1 MYYCLGHQGNRVA
14 SRVFSFALPLSPSSA
29 CSTCSLPR
37 PQGWDHDRK
46 RMIAHM
52 GRGESPVICFFK
64 KTEVFGTAPG
74 AKLKLM
80 LATLPAWLP
89 SPPEGRVSAAL
100 NPGRSLACHRGR
112 WARGWRFTEKVICEQ
127 RTERVREGGILV
139 PRRRAFHVEEVQRP
153 WGRGGPDDLESQQ
166 GDPQVGSGIY
176 EAESSS

>member
-1 MYYCLGHQGNRVA
+1 MKRWPDRDYLSLEQVSGTAGVYYCLGHQGNRVA

-37 PQGWDHDRK
+37 PRGWDHDRK

-112 WARGWRFTEKVICEQ
+112 WARGCNSQGPGTK
-127 RTERVREGGILV
+127 LN
-139 PRRRAFHVEEVQRP
+139 PVQMLK
-153 WGRGGPDDLESQQ
+153 GP
-166 GDPQVGSGIY
+166 
-176 EAESSS
+176 